1 MMHEIHVTVPPEQI
15 VDLRR
20 FVDVKF
26 PVTESTGPFRVKV
39 HHFVNHAHPPIQDVM
54 TGECCT
60 GDLQR
65 VNVVAGYRA
74 NQMRRFGLDV
84 LRVKVDA
91 EAADHR
97 SVSGHVYYET
107 HLEILGHTPSARV
120 GVSGVL
126 ISTSV
131 RTGKVHAT
139 IRSRT
144 CTYEQHVA
152 RVNRKVHGLLANCIQ
167 AVGSPRHEAVLI
179 DSAPE
184 HDARWEGAT

>member
-15 VDLRR
+15 ADLRR

-26 PVTESTGPFRVKV
+26 PLIDTPKPERVSV
-39 HHFVNHAHPPIQDVM
+39 HHFVNHACPPIQDVM
-54 TGECCT
+54 TGESCD
-60 GDLQR
+60 GSLER
-65 VNVVAGYRA
+65 VNMIAGYRVD
-74 NQMRRFGLDV
+74 QMRRFGLDV
-84 LRVKVDA
+84 LRVKVEV
-91 EAADHR
+91 EAAEQR
-97 SVSGHVYYET
+97 SVSGHLYYET

-152 RVNRKVHGLLANCIQ
+152 RVNRKVHGLLANYIQ
-167 AVGSPRHEAVLI
+167 AVGSPRHEVVLI

-184 HDARWEGAT
+184 HDARWEGVT